1 MYFLY
6 NLLLWPGFLL
16 CLPYFIVKLMKGH
29 FSEIKERLG
38 FLPGNLRREVKG
50 EAVIWVHA
58 VSVGE
63 TVAASPICKQIRK
76 QFPGAKVIFS
86 TVTQTG
92 QTMARKLIKADAFFY
107 FPFDLPVIVKK
118 VLTELNPELII
129 IMETELWPN
138 FIRIASQ
145 KGCKVVLVNGRISK
159 RSFRGYKLC
168 TPLTRKILSG
178 IDLFLMSSQ
187 EDTDHILSLG
197 AEKKKVFCCGNT
209 KYELRIEPGN
219 VGAKSRL
226 AQELQVKNA
235 APVLVAGSTHANEEE
250 LLIPPYKGLKAEFND
265 LVMILA
271 PRHPERVKEIE
282 LLYEKA
288 GISTVR
294 RTALQRQ
301 KRHAPVILLDSIGEL
316 LHLYS
321 LADLVFVG
329 GSLVQAGG
337 HNILEPA
344 VYGRTIFVGPYMDD
358 FKDILNLFLKN
369 DACIQVRDNKELEE
383 KMLFYIKNRHEAA
396 KKGRNALKLVRANQ
410 GATEKITG
418 LLVKL
423 WDE

>member
-1 MYFLY
+1 
-6 NLLLWPGFLL
+6 
-16 CLPYFIVKLMKGH
+16 LPYFIVNLLKGH
-29 FSEIKERLG
+29 FSEIMEKLG

-63 TVAASPICKQIRK
+63 TAAASPICKQIRK
-76 QFPGAKVIFS
+76 QFPGAKIIFS

-118 VLTELNPELII
+118 VLTELNPKLII

-138 FIRIASQ
+138 FIRIANQ

-159 RSFRGYKLC
+159 RSFRRYKLF
-168 TPLTRKILSG
+168 TSFTRKILSG

-209 KYELRIEPGN
+209 KYELKIDPGDEG
-219 VGAKSRL
+219 VKSRL
-226 AQELQVKNA
+226 AQELQVENA
-235 APVLVAGSTHANEEE
+235 APILVAGSSHANQEE
-250 LLIPPYKGLKAEFND
+250 LLIPLYKRLKAEFND

-288 GISTVR
+288 GIRTVR
-294 RTALQRQ
+294 RTVLQRQ

-329 GSLVQAGG
+329 GSLVKSGG

-358 FKDILNLFLKN
+358 FKDILNLFLEH
-369 DACIQVRDNKELEE
+369 DACIQVKNNKELEE
-383 KMLFYIKNRHEAA
+383 KMLFYLKNRHEAA
-396 KKGRNALKLVRANQ
+396 KKGRNALELVRANQ

-418 LLVKL
+418 LLAEL